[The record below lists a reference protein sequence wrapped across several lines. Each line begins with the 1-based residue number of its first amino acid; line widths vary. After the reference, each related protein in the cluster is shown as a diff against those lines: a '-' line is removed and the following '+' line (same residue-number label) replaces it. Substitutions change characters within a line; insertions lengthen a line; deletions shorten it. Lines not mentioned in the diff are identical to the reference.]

1 MELADYWLLEK
12 QLVHKLFKVLVPRYE
27 NSNIS
32 YTRMFKAPRDY
43 PGIYYRK
50 SVLELRGNPYPVLT
64 QDNSQNRNLLHNV
77 LLDEAR
83 KEFRREKLAELA
95 NKLAAETDTGAAT
108 TAATQAT
115 TAVSSTSPS
124 SSEKKSQETPEV

>member
-95 NKLAAETDTGAAT
+95 NKLAAETDSGV
-108 TAATQAT
+108 AATQAT
-115 TAVSSTSPS
+115 TAASSASTSSS
-124 SSEKKSQETPEV
+124 SSEKKSQETQEV

>member
-95 NKLAAETDTGAAT
+95 NKLAAETNGGAA
-108 TAATQAT
+108 AEATQAT
-115 TAVSSTSPS
+115 TAASA
-124 SSEKKSQETPEV
+124 EKKPQESAEKTTEV

>member
-12 QLVHKLFKVLVPRYE
+12 QLVHKLFKVLVPRFE

-83 KEFRREKLAELA
+83 KEFRREKLAVLA
-95 NKLAAETDTGAAT
+95 NKLAAETDGGAGAA
-108 TAATQAT
+108 AAEATQAT
-115 TAVSSTSPS
+115 TAASA
-124 SSEKKSQETPEV
+124 EKKPQESAEKTTEV